1 MTKAAGIPL
10 WGVPSDHRQHS
21 TKPLRGW
28 GHEGCGATVSLN
40 PWREA
45 GCLQP
50 PPQQG
55 ISLLPIK
62 GLV

>member
-1 MTKAAGIPL
+1 MTKAAGIPP
-10 WGVPSDHRQHS
+10 WGILSDHQWPS
-21 TKPLRGW
+21 TKPVRGW
-28 GHEGCGATVSLN
+28 GHEGYGATVSLN
-40 PWREA
+40 PRREA